1 MTLVTGG
8 TGFIGSNLVDRM
20 LSLGLPVRCLVRN
33 RLKLRDL
40 SRAAELVEGDL
51 ATGTGLNAAL
61 DGVDTV
67 VHLAGVTKAL
77 RVRDYDLGNR
87 IATVRL
93 LEACRGTVVRR
104 FVHVSSLTAAGPS
117 PDGRALSESAV
128 PDPVSYY
135 GRSKL
140 AAEKAVGASDIR
152 DRCVIVRPPVVYGP
166 RDRDVFEVFRLA
178 SRGWAVAIGKGKSH
192 FSLIHVDDLV
202 DGLLSVAGSREGGGT
217 YYLSNAEPVTWRA
230 FAEAAGRVLGRS
242 VRTLAL
248 PSTMAWGAGL
258 LSECLSAVRRR
269 PAILSRD
276 KIREGLCRYW
286 VCDPSRALRDFGF
299 AARLSMEA
307 GVARTIQ
314 WYREA
319 GWLT

>member
-20 LSLGLPVRCLVRN
+20 LSLSLPVRCLVRN
-33 RLKLRDL
+33 RLKLRHL
-40 SRAAELVEGDL
+40 SSAAELAEGDL
-51 ATGTGLNAAL
+51 VTGAGLTGAL
-61 DGVDTV
+61 EGVDTI

-77 RVRDYDLGNR
+77 GVREYDLGNR

-93 LEACRGTVVRR
+93 LEACRGTAVRR
-104 FVHVSSLTAAGPS
+104 IVYVSSLAAAGPS
-117 PDGRALSESAV
+117 PDGKALDESAR

-140 AAEKAVGASDIR
+140 AAEEAVNASDLR

-166 RDRDVFEVFRLA
+166 RDADVFEVFQLA
-178 SRGWAVAIGKGKSH
+178 SRGWAVGIGKGESH

-202 DGLLSVAGSREGGGT
+202 NGLLSVAGSREGGGT

-230 FAEAAGRVLGRS
+230 FSEAAGRVLGRS

-248 PSTMAWGAGL
+248 PSTMTWGVGL
-258 LSECLSAVRRR
+258 LSEWLSAVRRR

-276 KIREGLCRYW
+276 KVREGRCRYW

-299 AARLSMEA
+299 TAQISMEA